1 MAKSILQDRKECYF
15 TKVTGTAL
23 HKHHIYEGKN
33 RQISEREGFW
43 VYLVPWLHNMSDEGV
58 HFNKERD
65 LILKRRCQA
74 KYEET
79 HTREEFLRLIGRS
92 YLDW

>member
-1 MAKSILQDRKECYF
+1 MQSILQNRKECYF
-15 TKVTGTAL
+15 TKSTGVL

-43 VYLVPWLHNMSDEGV
+43 VYLTPRLHNMSDEGV

-65 LILKRRCQA
+65 LFLKRKCQE

-79 HTREEFLRLIGRS
+79 HTREEFISLIGRN